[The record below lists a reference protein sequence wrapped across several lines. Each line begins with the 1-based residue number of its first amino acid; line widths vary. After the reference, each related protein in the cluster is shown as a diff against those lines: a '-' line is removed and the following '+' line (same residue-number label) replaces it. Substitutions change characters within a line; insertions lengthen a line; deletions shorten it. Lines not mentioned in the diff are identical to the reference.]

1 MKQAP
6 KIITIVTS
14 SQIISNANEL
24 SATEVHEVIRNKL
37 TGEIVYDEKF
47 QAPTVHIVDS
57 SNFPI
62 GQYEVIYQYDEVVQ
76 TDDFAIAITPTNL
89 NENKLIS
96 DPPIGGIVSLIQGR
110 SHQSE
115 AYGLSGQ
122 EISQQIIKVS
132 NNAIYYDATF
142 SVPPGNNDV
151 DLTNAPT
158 GEYKSVYKFIDKNQE
173 SLEIHTFVLT

>member
-1 MKQAP
+1 MKQTP
-6 KIITIVTS
+6 RIITIVS
-14 SQIISNANEL
+14 RNQIISNANAL
-24 SATEVHEVIRNKL
+24 FATEVYEVIRHKL
-37 TGEIVYDEKF
+37 TGEIVYDARF

-57 SNFPI
+57 SDFPI

-76 TDDFAIAITPTNL
+76 TDDFAIAITLTNL
-89 NENKLIS
+89 NKNKMIS

-110 SHQSE
+110 SHDTE
-115 AYGLSGQ
+115 TYGLSGQ

-142 SVPPGNNDV
+142 PVPPGVNKVN
-151 DLTNAPT
+151 LTNAPT
-158 GEYKSVYKFIDKNQE
+158 GEYKSVYKFIDNNQE